1 MRRYL
6 RLAMLQL
13 RISAAEAMAYR
24 SDFVIQGLISLAWVG
39 IALLPYLVLFD
50 GRAVIAHDWD
60 APSALVVMSYFL
72 GISAVLVGVVSP
84 SVTSM
89 VEQIRSGAFDYVL
102 LKPVDAQLLVSTSR
116 YEPWRIFDLLGA
128 IALCIYAFHLRGAPP
143 AAVDVVV
150 GALLFVSGILA
161 MYAMWV
167 GVAAL
172 SFWVVR
178 LDNLAYLLGAIYD
191 TGRWPVQVFRGM
203 WRLVFTAIIPVAL
216 MTTYPAMALLG
227 RLGVA
232 TALATVGGTLLM
244 LVLSRLLWRAAIRNY
259 TSASS

>member
-1 MRRYL
+1 VNRYL

-13 RISAAEAMAYR
+13 RISAAEAMQYR
-24 SDFVIQGLISLAWVG
+24 SDFVIQGLISLGWVV
-39 IALLPYLVLFD
+39 IVLLPYLVLFD
-50 GRAVIAHDWD
+50 GRTVIAGDWD
-60 APSALVVMSYFL
+60 AASALVVMGYFI
-72 GISAVLVGVVSP
+72 GINAVLTGVVSP

-128 IALCIYAFHLRGAPP
+128 IALCIYAFHLRGSSPSGL
-143 AAVDVVV
+143 DLLV
-150 GALLFVSGILA
+150 GVLMFISGVLA
-161 MYAMWV
+161 MYAMWIAC
-167 GVAAL
+167 AAA

-178 LDNLAYLLGAIYD
+178 LDNLAYLLGAIID

-216 MTTYPAMALLG
+216 MTTFPAMALLG
-227 RLGVA
+227 RLDVA
-232 TALATVGGTLLM
+232 TGLLSIGGTLVM
-244 LVLSRLLWRAAIRNY
+244 VVLSRLLWRAAIRNY

>member
-1 MRRYL
+1 VSRYT
-6 RLAMLQL
+6 RLAAIQL
-13 RISAAEAMAYR
+13 RISIAEAAAYR
-24 SDFVIQGLISLAWVG
+24 SDFLVQGLISLGWVA
-39 IALLPYLVLFD
+39 ITLLPYFVLFD
-50 GRAVIAHDWD
+50 DRAVIAHTWD
-60 APSALVVMSYFL
+60 APSALVVMSYFI
-72 GISAVLVGVVSP
+72 GISGVLSGVVSP

-116 YEPWRIFDLLGA
+116 YEPWRIFDLMAA
-128 IALCIYAFHLRGAPP
+128 IALCGYAFYLRGAPP
-143 AAVDVVV
+143 APLDVLAGVI
-150 GALLFVSGILA
+150 LFASGVLA
-161 MYAMWV
+161 MYAMWIAC
-167 GVAAL
+167 AAA

-191 TGRWPVQVFRGM
+191 VGRWPVQVFQGL
-203 WRLVFTAIIPVAL
+203 WRVVFTAIIPVAL

-227 RLGVA
+227 RLNVG
-232 TALATVGGTLLM
+232 TALATVGGSLVM

>member
-1 MRRYL
+1 MSRYL

-24 SDFVIQGLISLAWVG
+24 SDFVIQGLISLGWMA
-39 IALLPYLVLFD
+39 ITLLPYLVLFD
-50 GRAVIAHDWD
+50 GRRLIAGDWD
-60 APSALVVMSYFL
+60 AASALVVMSYFL
-72 GISAVLVGVVSP
+72 GINAVLVGVVSP

-89 VEQIRSGAFDYVL
+89 IEQIRSGAFDYVL

-128 IALCIYAFHLRGAPP
+128 IALGVYAFHLRGSAP
-143 AAVDVVV
+143 AAIDVVV
-150 GALLFVSGILA
+150 GMLLFVSGVLA
-161 MYAMWV
+161 MYAMWIAC
-167 GVAAL
+167 AAA

-178 LDNLAYLLGAIYD
+178 LDNLAYLLGAIFD

-203 WRLVFTAIIPVAL
+203 WRLVFTAVIPVAL
-216 MTTYPAMALLG
+216 MTTFPAMALLG
-227 RLGVA
+227 RLSLTTG
-232 TALATVGGTLLM
+232 LATVGGSLLM
-244 LVLSRLLWRAAIRNY
+244 LILSRLLWRAAIRNY